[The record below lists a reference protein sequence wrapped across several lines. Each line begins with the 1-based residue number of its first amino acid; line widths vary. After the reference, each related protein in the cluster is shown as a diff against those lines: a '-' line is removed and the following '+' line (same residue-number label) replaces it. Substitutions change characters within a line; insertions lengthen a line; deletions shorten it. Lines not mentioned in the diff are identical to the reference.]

1 MSDVIA
7 AISTGNVVS
16 AIGILRLTGPG
27 CARVAGKVFLPQNGR
42 PLWEAII
49 MSAKSKLKNPILK
62 IFQRAFRSLFD
73 LAGQTS
79 LF

>member
-42 PLWEAII
+42 PLWEA
-49 MSAKSKLKNPILK
+49 KNRMLTMG
-62 IFQRAFRSLFD
+62 SLLD
-73 LAGQTS
+73 TQGRVIDQCLAVYTRGPGS
-79 LF
+79 